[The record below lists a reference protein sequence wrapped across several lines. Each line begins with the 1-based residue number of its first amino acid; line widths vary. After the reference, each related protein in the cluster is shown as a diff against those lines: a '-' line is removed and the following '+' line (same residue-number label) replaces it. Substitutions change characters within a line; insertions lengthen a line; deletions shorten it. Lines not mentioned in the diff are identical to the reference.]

1 MNKAITDGVQFMP
14 PSFGAGLAS
23 WSRGDGEPSSA
34 TYHNVATAAYVPA
47 DQDFGGCLELQK
59 TDSVQKLRY
68 KGQTPILP
76 GCYIRVTARIKAMSG
91 NLPSVRISGWAGD
104 ADGDH
109 VSGLPETDVA
119 VPLTA
124 YGEVV
129 EVSAIIGSGNRP
141 GVDLVWGTGA
151 IYGHFGIDLTGQN
164 GAVVRIDD
172 IVIEDVTQVFLRD
185 LMNWVDVRDYGAV
198 GDGITDDSAAFEAAD
213 AAADGK
219 RVLVSKGIYYLGNS
233 VTLENRVQFEGNVVM
248 PDHAILSLTRDFH
261 LPAYI
266 DAFGNEELAFRKAFQ
281 SLLNNSDHEGL
292 DLGGRRVSISGP
304 IDMQAAVNNRT
315 TFAQRRLIRNGQLRA
330 EGGAAWET
338 ETVTSQATYSASQ
351 PFTLSNVT
359 DVANVKVGSLIEGN
373 GVGREV
379 YVRACNVAAQ
389 QITLSQPLSDAVGT
403 QNYSFTRFKYMLD
416 FSGFDKL
423 TYFSMSDIEFQCNN
437 MASGVLMPPLG
448 GIFQFRDCFFNR
460 PQNRAITSHGSGCQG
475 MLVDRCNFESPENGL
490 EASDRQAVAI
500 TANANDVKLRDN
512 RASQFRHFAV
522 LSGSNNVVT
531 GNHFFQGS
539 GGGVRTAGLVLA
551 LRACN
556 TTVTGNYVDNC
567 FIEWTNEREPE
578 PDYVGGFGFAGLSIT
593 DNVFL
598 AGGVA
603 SWFSFIIVKPYGT
616 GHFVNGLNVSGNT
629 FRCVDAVMNRVERVD
644 TSFANLELDK
654 MRKIYISNNT
664 HHNVEYPAHNPLIVN
679 HSQNS
684 VAQTWQVDCAPNLPF
699 NGYAMNVDG
708 VSLRG
713 KVANSSNTAQYVM
726 PHAFEER
733 GTGRNEVHLVWPVAV
748 EGDVNVQVRM
758 DR

>member
-14 PSFGAGLAS
+14 AAFEAGLGN
-23 WSRGDGEPSSA
+23 WSRGDGVPGSDS
-34 TYHNVATAAYVPA
+34 YHNVATAAFVPA

-59 TDSVQKLRY
+59 TEGVQKLRY

-91 NLPSVRISGWAGD
+91 NLPSVRIAGWAGS
-104 ADGDH
+104 AGSVH
-109 VSGLPETDVA
+109 VNGLPETDVA

-124 YGEVV
+124 YGDVV

-141 GVDLVWGTGA
+141 GVDLVWGTEP

-172 IVIEDVTQVFLRD
+172 IQIEDVTQVFYRD

-219 RVLVSKGIYYLGNS
+219 RVLVSKGIYYLGSS
-233 VTLENRVQFEGNVVM
+233 VTLENRVQFEGNVIM
-248 PDHAILSLTRDFH
+248 PDNAILSLTRDFH

-266 DAFGNEELAFRKAFQ
+266 DAFGNEELAFRKAVQ

-292 DLGGRRVSISGP
+292 DLGGRRVSVTSP

-315 TFAQRRLIRNGQLRA
+315 TFAQRRHIRNGQLRA
-330 EGGAAWET
+330 EGGLAWET
-338 ETVTSQATYSASQ
+338 DVVTSQASYTASK
-351 PFTLSNVT
+351 PFTLTNVVN
-359 DVANVKVGSLIEGN
+359 VANIPVGSLVEAN
-373 GVGREV
+373 GVGREI
-379 YVRACNVAAQ
+379 YVRDRNVAAQ

-403 QNYSFTRFKYMLD
+403 QNYTFTRFKYLLD

-437 MASGVLMPPLG
+437 RASGVLMPPLG

-460 PQNRAITSHGSGCQG
+460 PQDRAITSHGSGCQG

-490 EASDRQAVAI
+490 AAQDRTVVAI

-539 GGGVRTAGLVLA
+539 TGGVRTAGLVLA

-556 TTVTGNYVDNC
+556 TTITGNYVDNC

-578 PDYVGGFGFAGLSIT
+578 PDYTGGFGFAGVSIT

-603 SWFSFIIVKPYGT
+603 SWFSFIVIKPYGT
-616 GHFVNGLNVSGNT
+616 GHFINGLNVSGNT
-629 FRCVDAVMNRVERVD
+629 FRCVDAVMNRIERVD
-644 TSFANLELDK
+644 TTYANLEIGH
-654 MRKIYISNNT
+654 MRKLYFSNNT
-664 HHNVEYPAHNPLIVN
+664 HHNVEYPTHNPLTVK
-679 HSQNS
+679 HRQNTA
-684 VAQTWQVDCAPNLPF
+684 AQTWQVECAPHLPF
-699 NGYAMNVDG
+699 NGYAQNVDG
-708 VSLRG
+708 VALRG
-713 KVANSSNTAQYVM
+713 RIANASNAAQYVS
-726 PHAFEER
+726 PHAFEQKGPNR
-733 GTGRNEVHLVWPVAV
+733 SQVHLIWPTPVT
-748 EGDVNVQVRM
+748 GTVNVQVRM
-758 DR
+758 DK